1 MWPRESE
8 VVIIPSF
15 LSVGFC
21 LPSGPRVANWDLG
34 EPKKTKR
41 RVFSSSVLDTF
52 WPSHMYVCM
61 YTHSLQNT
69 YIICSSDTCC
79 THAYASSC
87 KALLGVIWQNCMPQE
102 CWPNPGAQKA
112 DFMLVGSYITN
123 AVSQE
128 CWPNIGAQKADSTL
142 VRSYITNSLCL
153 KNFNQIQV
161 HRKQIP
167 WTTSIMWPA
176 EWELGFAGMYQ
187 VVGVAE

>member
-1 MWPRESE
+1 
-8 VVIIPSF
+8 
-15 LSVGFC
+15 
-21 LPSGPRVANWDLG
+21 
-34 EPKKTKR
+34 
-41 RVFSSSVLDTF
+41 
-52 WPSHMYVCM
+52 M

-69 YIICSSDTCC
+69 YIIWSSDTCC

-112 DFMLVGSYITN
+112 DFMLVGSCIRN
-123 AVSQE
+123 AVPQE
-128 CWPNIGAQKADSTL
+128 CWPNLGAQKADSTL
-142 VRSYITNSLCL
+142 VRSYITNSLYL

-187 VVGVAE
+187 VVGVAEWRCSGCCEMQNTCITDSKGTDLRGPMSSIAAARPFRSSNLKWRQPCHSSRCCINT